1 MKACECTN
9 IAGKSA
15 ERVERATKT
24 SERYVCVSGEYTTR
38 ARRDRGVEVYD
49 FDVRLRAWV
58 GLAELNRG
66 TWGATLSGAGI

>member
-24 SERYVCVSGEYTTR
+24 SERYVCESGEYTTR
-38 ARRDRGVEVYD
+38 ARAWSRGGGVD
-49 FDVRLRAWV
+49 FDVLETARA
-58 GLAELNRG
+58 NSQ
-66 TWGATLSGAGI
+66 ATRWTD